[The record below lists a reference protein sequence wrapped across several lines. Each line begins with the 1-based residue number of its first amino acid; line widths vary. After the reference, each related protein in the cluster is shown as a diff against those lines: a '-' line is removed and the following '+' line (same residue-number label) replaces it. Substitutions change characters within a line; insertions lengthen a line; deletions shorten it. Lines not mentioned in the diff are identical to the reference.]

1 MRQNNY
7 VYKGYRLIA
16 NLNRVVPD
24 AGDSQSSPY
33 FTASIRIVQANAVQ
47 DDGDEYQV
55 PYFVTGGVAYSPAEA
70 IDIAID
76 HGCEIVAAW
85 G

>member
-16 NLNRVVPD
+16 NLNRVTPEASD
-24 AGDSQSSPY
+24 EQASPF
-33 FTASIRIVQANAVQ
+33 FTATIRVVQANAVQ
-47 DDGDEYQV
+47 DEGDDYMV
-55 PYFVTGGVAYSPAEA
+55 PFFATGGIAYSPAEA
-70 IDIAID
+70 IDIAIKY
-76 HGCEIVAAW
+76 GCEIVEAW